1 MSEPQPHW
9 TVLIDRQPQKVF
21 RRLPRN
27 ILQRIREAISG
38 LTTDPRPPGCKKL
51 VGYENLCRLRVG
63 DWRISYAVE
72 QEQLIILVIEV
83 APRGSAYRF

>member
-38 LTTDPRPPGCKKL
+38 LAKDPRPPGCKRL
-51 VGYENLCRLRVG
+51 VGYKNLDRLRVG

-72 QEQLIILVIEV
+72 QEQLIILVLEV

>member
-38 LTTDPRPPGCKKL
+38 LITDPLPPGCKKL
-51 VGYENLCRLRVG
+51 VGYENLYRLRVG

>member
-1 MSEPQPHW
+1 MNEPQSHW

-21 RRLPRN
+21 RRLPRD

-38 LTTDPRPPGCKKL
+38 LAKDPWPPGCKKL
-51 VGYENLCRLRVG
+51 AGYKNLHRLRVG

-72 QEQLIILVIEV
+72 QEQLIVLVLEV